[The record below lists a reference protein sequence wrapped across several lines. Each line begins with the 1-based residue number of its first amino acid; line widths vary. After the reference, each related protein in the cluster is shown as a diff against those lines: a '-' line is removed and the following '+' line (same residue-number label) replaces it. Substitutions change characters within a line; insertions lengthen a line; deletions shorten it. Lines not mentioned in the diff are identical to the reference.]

1 VEELRTSVAEKSA
14 SLASAEEHLRQERAA
29 RQQAEN
35 QLQ

>member
-14 SLASAEEHLRQERAA
+14 SLASAEEQLRQERAA